1 MARIRT
7 SSEII
12 LALLDFYQN
21 AQPNLD
27 LKPGTTSRDL
37 LVDGFATQLSRLYE
51 ELARTSSLQSLRL
64 AIGSDLDKLGSNFGN
79 PRKGGSKSSGP
90 CLFTFS
96 SLTADI
102 PINSGDI
109 VTARNGATFV
119 VLNGLVVSS
128 VFANSFK
135 ATASQFRS
143 DLDLAGISDQYAVE
157 VQVQATAT
165 GIQGNISKY
174 TIISASTDGISNVT
188 NVVPFGGGSAAED
201 DASYK
206 SRILSVF
213 SGSNTGTA
221 LGYKNAVLSDPA
233 TIDAIVIQPGDPLM
247 TRDGTQ
253 ISTADDGTKTIISE
267 GAGGKVDIYA
277 FGARLQE
284 VVDSFIYRDLSNT
297 GNPTNPA
304 NDFVLGQI
312 AIDANKTITKKR
324 LDDLS
329 TGILPSQP
337 VNNVTQISGSLSGN
351 NFAEKTVDS
360 LGRIFGNYEIIKDI
374 GAYGGSPWG
383 FDKLRWVSDR
393 ISGFSED
400 TTKGIFNGQDGLSF
414 SDTTEIS
421 NIKQNISIV
430 NENSKVIATNRSLI
444 QLSHFPITNVT
455 RVFNVTTGE
464 RYVIANQNPEGS
476 GSINIS
482 GKIQI
487 SGSSLPAV
495 NDILQTDYTWVL
507 SYDQNYDYD
516 NKTSKNN
523 IRAVKDSVD
532 WGFSNIVR
540 REQATLMTTSST
552 LTATTI
558 HPISSVISVNK
569 FTSELQ
575 SVVLISNRLSV
586 IVNKAVLNVISV
598 IRSSDGAEL
607 WDTNKVDGSFSGFT
621 IFLPTDTSA
630 KLGDSV
636 EVVYNAEDVFNVNE
650 SEGSFNGN
658 KITIVPT
665 TTATAGSIV
674 EINYIANISSI
685 LPSSPLSALP
695 AIRSGNGFDLTT
707 ITNIG
712 TQPVT
717 NVYSSPGVIS
727 QNLRIAPTKLAL
739 TIAGSISPGIITV
752 SGITTVGVFDVVYTV
767 GTSGL
772 KQDLRSALRTFLG
785 LTSVSSIPNNLKISR
800 LISMEKVETS
810 SNLEVLN
817 VLNSFDIKGYSI
829 NQNAFVKNESVS
841 DSSLNA
847 TEIKLPATTLNLNNS
862 PEVGDRIRVT
872 FYYILENSSENV
884 LFSKSGTLYTN
895 KSFSIIDSIA
905 ISSGFTS
912 GTSSSALL
920 TINNQN
926 QPTTSSRYTVTYD
939 YIAPKT
945 NERINITFNCNKLI
959 GDSTLAVEATRPINA
974 DVLVKEAQAI
984 NVDVTVN
991 VVVTSDFI
999 NNTTTVKQN
1008 VQDVI
1013 TSSLN
1018 ATQLGTTIDSS
1029 DLVNAAYGVDGV
1041 DRVRVLFFNKSN
1053 QAGTILSISAEKN
1066 QYIVANDIVVNIES
1080 R

>member
-1 MARIRT
+1 MARIK
-7 SSEII
+7 SSNEII

-27 LKPGTTSRDL
+27 CKPGTTSRDIL
-37 LVDGFATQLSRLYE
+37 IDGFATQLSRLYE

-79 PRKGGSKSSGP
+79 PRKSGSKSSGP
-90 CLFTFS
+90 VLFTFD
-96 SLTADI
+96 SLNSDI
-102 PINSGDI
+102 AINSGDI

-128 VFANSFK
+128 VFANVFK
-135 ATASQFRS
+135 ATASQYRT

-174 TIISASTDGISNVT
+174 TIINASTDGISNVT
-188 NVVPFGGGSAAED
+188 NVVPFGGGSSAED

-253 ISTADDGTKTIISE
+253 IIVNDDGTKTIVSE
-267 GAGGKVDIYA
+267 GSGGKIDIYT

-284 VVDSFIYRDLSNT
+284 VIDSYIYRDLSNT

-304 NDFVLGQI
+304 NDYVLGQI
-312 AIDANKTITKKR
+312 STDENKTITKKR
-324 LDDLS
+324 LDNLAS
-329 TGILPSQP
+329 GILPSQP

-351 NFAEKTVDS
+351 NFVEKTVDS
-360 LGRIFGNYEIIKDI
+360 LGRVFGNYEIIKDL

-393 ISGFSED
+393 ISDFSED
-400 TTKGIFNGQDGLSF
+400 TTKITFNGQDGLAF
-414 SDTTEIS
+414 SDITEIVGI
-421 NIKQNISIV
+421 NQNISVV
-430 NENSKVIATNRSLI
+430 NENSKVVASDRSLI
-444 QLSHFPITNVT
+444 QLSHYPISNVT

-464 RYVIANQNPEGS
+464 RYVIINQNPG
-476 GSINIS
+476 GTGTVNKS

-495 NDILQTDYTWVL
+495 NDILQTDYTWIL
-507 SYDQNYDYD
+507 SYDPNFDFD
-516 NKTSKNN
+516 NRINKNN

-540 REQATLMTTSST
+540 REQATLTATSST
-552 LTATTI
+552 LTATMI
-558 HPISSVISVNK
+558 HPISSVINVNL
-569 FTSELQ
+569 FTDELQ
-575 SVVLISNRLSV
+575 TVTFVSNRLSI
-586 IVNKAVLNVISV
+586 IVDDNVKNVVSV
-598 IRSSDGAEL
+598 IRLSDSAEL
-607 WDTNKVDGSFSGFT
+607 WNTNKLDGTFSGFT

-630 KLGDSV
+630 NLNDSV
-636 EVVYNAEDVFNVNE
+636 EVVYNTEDVFNAVE
-650 SEGSFNGN
+650 AEGSFNDN

-665 TTATAGSIV
+665 ANATAGSVV
-674 EINYIANISSI
+674 EVNYIANVNAI
-685 LPSSPLSALP
+685 LPASPLSSLP

-707 ITNIG
+707 TSNIG

-717 NVYSSPGVIS
+717 NIYTSPGVVY
-727 QNLRIAPTKLAL
+727 QNLRMAPTKLAL
-739 TIAGSISPGIITV
+739 TISGSISPGVITV
-752 SGITTVGVFDVVYTV
+752 SGITTAGVFDVVYTV

-772 KQDLRSALRTFLG
+772 KQDLRSALRTSLG
-785 LTSVSSIPNNLKISR
+785 LNSVSSIPSNLKISR

-810 SNLEVLN
+810 SNLDVLN

-829 NQNAFVKNESVS
+829 NQNTFVKNEAVS
-841 DSSLNA
+841 DSTLNV
-847 TEIKLPATTLNLNNS
+847 TEIKLPTTTNNTNNV
-862 PEVGDRIRVT
+862 PQVGERIRVT

-895 KSFSIIDSIA
+895 KTFSIIDSIS

-912 GTSSSALL
+912 GSSSSALL

-926 QPTTSSRYTVTYD
+926 QPANSSRYTVIYD
-939 YIAPKT
+939 YIAPKQ
-945 NERINITFNCNKLI
+945 NERINISFNCNKLI
-959 GDSTLAVEATRPINA
+959 GDATLAVENTRPINA

-984 NVDVTVN
+984 NVDITMN
-991 VVVTSDFI
+991 IVVTSDFI
-999 NNTTTVKQN
+999 NNITTVQQN
-1008 VQDVI
+1008 VQDAI
-1013 TSSLN
+1013 SSALN
-1018 ATQLGTTIDSS
+1018 ATALGTTVDSS

-1041 DRVRVLFFNKSN
+1041 DRVRVLFFNKANES
-1053 QAGTILSISAEKN
+1053 GTVLSIAAEEN
-1066 QYIVANDIVVNIES
+1066 QYIVANDVIVNIES

>member
-1 MARIRT
+1 MARIR
-7 SSEII
+7 SSSDII
-12 LALLDFYQN
+12 LALLDFYKN

-27 LKPGTTSRDL
+27 LKPATTGRDL

-79 PRKGGSKSSGP
+79 PRKSGSKSSGP
-90 CLFTFS
+90 CLFTFA
-96 SLTADI
+96 SLNSDVS
-102 PINSGDI
+102 INAGDI
-109 VTARNGATFV
+109 VSARNGATFI

-128 VFANSFK
+128 VFANSFR
-135 ATASQFRS
+135 ATASQFRT

-165 GIQGNISKY
+165 GIQGNVSKY
-174 TIISASTDGISNVT
+174 TIISASTDGVSNVT

-201 DASYK
+201 NASYK

-233 TIDAIVIQPGDPLM
+233 TIDAIVIQPGDTLM

-253 ISTADDGTKTIISE
+253 VFTADDGTKTIISE
-267 GAGGKVDIYA
+267 GSGGKVDIYA

-284 VVDSFIYRDLSNT
+284 VIDSFIYRDLSNT
-297 GNPTNPA
+297 GKPTNPA

-312 AIDANKTITKKR
+312 ASDANKTITKKR
-324 LDDLS
+324 LDDLAS
-329 TGILPSQP
+329 GVLPSQP

-351 NFAEKTVDS
+351 NFAEKTVDN
-360 LGRIFGNYEIIKDI
+360 LGRISGNYEIIKDL

-400 TTKGIFNGQDGLSF
+400 TTKGTFNGQDGVSF
-414 SDTTEIS
+414 SDITEIDKI
-421 NIKQNISIV
+421 NQNISVV
-430 NENSKVIATNRSLI
+430 NENSKIIPSDRSMI

-464 RYVIANQNPEGS
+464 RYVIANQNPGAS
-476 GSINIS
+476 GTINTS

-507 SYDQNYDYD
+507 SYDPNYDYD
-516 NKTSKNN
+516 NKLNKNN

-558 HPISSVISVNK
+558 HPISSVVNVNL
-569 FTSELQ
+569 FSNELHT
-575 SVVLISNRLSV
+575 VILISNRLS
-586 IVNKAVLNVISV
+586 IVVNNAVLNVVSS
-598 IRSSDGAEL
+598 IRVSDSAEL
-607 WDTNKVDGSFSGFT
+607 WNTNKVDGTFSGFT

-630 KLGDSV
+630 VLGDLV
-636 EVVYNAEDVFNVNE
+636 EVVYNANDVFNIDG
-650 SEGSFNGN
+650 SEGSFNDN
-658 KITIVPT
+658 KITIVPS
-665 TTATAGSIV
+665 TTATAGSLV
-674 EINYIANISSI
+674 EINYISNISSI
-685 LPSSPLSALP
+685 LPSTPLSVLP
-695 AIRSGNGFDLTT
+695 AIRSGNSFDTT
-707 ITNIG
+707 ANANIG

-717 NVYSSPGVIS
+717 NIYSSPGVVS
-727 QNLRIAPTKLAL
+727 QNLRMAPSKLAL
-739 TIAGSISPGIITV
+739 TISGSISPGVITI
-752 SGITTVGVFDVVYTV
+752 SGTSTVGVFDMVYVV

-772 KQDLRSALRTFLG
+772 KQDLRSALRSALS

-810 SNLEVLN
+810 SNLDVLD
-817 VLNSFDIKGYSI
+817 VLNSFDIKGYSL
-829 NQNAFVKNESVS
+829 NQNAFVKNESVG
-841 DSSLNA
+841 DLSLSV
-847 TEIKLPATTLNLNNS
+847 TEIKLPTTTNNINNI
-862 PEVGDRIRVT
+862 PQVGEKIRVT
-872 FYYILENSSENV
+872 FYYILEGSSENV

-895 KSFSIIDSIA
+895 KTFSIIDSIS

-912 GTSSSALL
+912 GSSSSALL

-926 QPTTSSRYTVTYD
+926 QPKSDSRYTVIYD
-939 YIAPKT
+939 YIAPKA
-945 NERINITFNCNKLI
+945 NERINITYNCNKLI
-959 GDSTLAVEATRPINA
+959 GDSTLAVENTRPINA

-984 NVDVTVN
+984 NVDITIN
-991 VVVTSDFI
+991 IVVTSDFI
-999 NNTTTVKQN
+999 NNTTTVQQN
-1008 VQDVI
+1008 VQDAI

-1029 DLVNAAYGVDGV
+1029 DLVNAAYGVNGV
-1041 DRVRVLFFNKSN
+1041 DRVRVLFFNEAN
-1053 QAGTILSISAEKN
+1053 LAGTVLSISAKEN
-1066 QYIVANDIVVNIES
+1066 QYIVANNVVVNIES